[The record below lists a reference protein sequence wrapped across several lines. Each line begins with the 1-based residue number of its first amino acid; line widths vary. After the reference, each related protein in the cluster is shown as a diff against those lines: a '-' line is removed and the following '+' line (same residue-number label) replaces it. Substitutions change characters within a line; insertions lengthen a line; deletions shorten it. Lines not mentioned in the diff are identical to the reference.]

1 MRELICVLEAYARL
15 LAHDSFM
22 RGHDMA
28 QLHQEVKTYPL
39 QIRRLQTPD
48 VSEAVSRALD
58 CACAFYPKEA
68 LCLQR
73 SVVLVKML
81 RKRGL
86 HATMIIGAQ
95 KLPFKAHAWV
105 EIDGLVIND
114 RLACRERFLVLEVC

>member
-1 MRELICVLEAYARL
+1 MRELICALEAYVRL
-15 LAHDSFM
+15 IAHDSFM

-28 QLHQEVKTYPL
+28 QLHQDVKNYPL
-39 QIRRLQTPD
+39 QIRRLQAPD
-48 VSEAVSRALD
+48 VSEAVGRALD
-58 CACAFYPKEA
+58 YACSFYPKEA

-86 HATMIIGAQ
+86 HAKMIIGAQ

-105 EIDGLVIND
+105 EIDGSVIND